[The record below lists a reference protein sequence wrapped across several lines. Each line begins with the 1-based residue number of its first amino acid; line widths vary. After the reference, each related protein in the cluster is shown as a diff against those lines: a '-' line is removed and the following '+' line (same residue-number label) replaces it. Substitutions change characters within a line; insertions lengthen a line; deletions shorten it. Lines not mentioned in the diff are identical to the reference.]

1 MELSIRYENIFET
14 VTVNIAEMEG
24 WLNISVDT
32 DATMKEREA
41 NVQHAFD
48 VRFNR
53 PDYNPYH
60 RETRHRAKTPKTDK
74 EEVSFNALEN
84 VEDTAYSRRMAE
96 KDEYSSAVQD
106 IREALAKKPDWAD
119 AAIAVWLNQES
130 IREYAARTGQN
141 ENNVTQK
148 LKRAKEKLK
157 KFFENRQITYPPVA
171 NR

>member
-60 RETRHRAKTPKTDK
+60 RETRHRAKTPKTDE

-119 AAIAVWLNQES
+119 AAIAVWINQES

-157 KFFENRQITYPPVA
+157 KFFENRQITCPPVA